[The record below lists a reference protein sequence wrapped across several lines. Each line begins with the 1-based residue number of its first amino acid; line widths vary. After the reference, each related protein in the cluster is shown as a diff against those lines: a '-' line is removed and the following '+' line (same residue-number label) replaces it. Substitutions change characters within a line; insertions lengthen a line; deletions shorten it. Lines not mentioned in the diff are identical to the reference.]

1 MIDTAPPEK
10 LRGLGMV
17 TLRVISVIFFSL
29 LSHERLR
36 GQKVESWTSVKGQVL
51 EGKGLSWTA
60 EGINIE
66 RASDGKLLFVPFSKL
81 RAEDVINGVNSLPFY
96 VNDNVRLRA
105 RTSSITSKKL
115 ERDTGRRRIDVDLYS
130 YDGYTFQGSGRISP
144 IKEKYR
150 ISGRT
155 VEIDLSSISGDGY
168 AGIEFFGVKGS
179 GKTRKIFHSEAG
191 VRDFRGTGSEHYFSF
206 EPVEGLQG
214 WVVVVRSPNTGK
226 IIQVGS
232 SMQPLEKFVTSQL
245 PEVAKIKMNNNPIKG
260 QIIKIAKTR
269 LK

>member
-1 MIDTAPPEK
+1 MK
-10 LRGLGMV
+10 

-29 LSHERLR
+29 LSYESLR
-36 GQKVESWTSVKGQVL
+36 GQKIDTWTSVKGHVL
-51 EGKGLSWTA
+51 KGNGLSWTI

-66 RASDGKLLFVPFSKL
+66 RASDGKLLLIPFSKL

-105 RTSSITSKKL
+105 KTSSITGKNL
-115 ERDTGRRRIDVDLYS
+115 ERNTGKSRIDLDLYS
-130 YDGYTFQGSGRISP
+130 YDGYTFKGSGRISP

-150 ISGRT
+150 VSGRI
-155 VEIDLSSISGDGY
+155 VEVDLSSISGDGY
-168 AGIEFFGVKGS
+168 AGIEFFGVEGS
-179 GKTRKIFHSEAG
+179 GKARKIFHSEVG
-191 VRDFRGTGSEHYFSF
+191 VRDFRGIGSKHYFSF
-206 EPVEGLQG
+206 EPVEDLQG

-232 SMQPLEKFVTSQL
+232 SMRPLEKFVTSQL
-245 PEVAKIKMNNNPIKG
+245 PEVAKIKMNNNSIKG